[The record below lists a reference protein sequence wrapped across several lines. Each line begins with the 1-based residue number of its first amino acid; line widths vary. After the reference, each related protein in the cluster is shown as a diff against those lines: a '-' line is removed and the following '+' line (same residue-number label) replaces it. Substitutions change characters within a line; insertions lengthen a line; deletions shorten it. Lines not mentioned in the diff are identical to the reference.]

1 MIANTSEQRVAIR
14 VDASRNI
21 GTGHFMRCV
30 TLANALA
37 KYGIV
42 TVFFSRDLDVS
53 HENVLVKNKH
63 ELFKLVGRPIVNS
76 SFIEDN
82 TTKIT
87 HADWLTVSQSS
98 DADEC
103 IEEFKKSS
111 WLCLIVDHYGIDWTW
126 ESKVKL
132 HIFNIIVVDDLAD
145 RRHMCRLRIDQN
157 LGREALDYS
166 GLVPS
171 DCVLLLGPSF
181 ALLRPEFLQLR
192 NERTS
197 TKNNT
202 NGFNILIS
210 MGGVDRDNYTQRILA
225 ILDRCDLA
233 DDTHIVVILGK
244 SSPWI
249 DEISNFSRN
258 YNHDIDVRVGVDN
271 MAELMS
277 DADVAFG
284 AAGATSWERCC
295 LGVPTLC
302 FVIAENQRMGSIAL
316 EKSGA
321 IVAMEIDACSPE
333 ILQSKLE
340 NLKVTEIYDSMQSSC
355 LKIVDG
361 NGLARVMTAF
371 SDLIYEFPN
380 VCIETLPR

>member
-1 MIANTSEQRVAIR
+1 MKANTSDKRVAIR
-14 VDASRNI
+14 IDANRKI

-42 TVFFSRDLDVS
+42 TVFFSRNLDVS
-53 HENVLVKNKH
+53 HEDILVKNKH
-63 ELFKLVGRPIVNS
+63 ELFKLVGRTVANS
-76 SFIEDN
+76 SLIEAN
-82 TTKIT
+82 TNKIT

-103 IEEFKKSS
+103 IEEFKKRS
-111 WLCLIVDHYGIDWTW
+111 WLFLIVDHYGIDWTW

-145 RRHMCRLRIDQN
+145 RRHMCRLLIDQN

-249 DEISNFSRN
+249 DEISNFSQN
-258 YNHDIDVRVGVDN
+258 CNHDIDVLVGVDN
-271 MAELMS
+271 MAELMY

-302 FVIAENQRMGSIAL
+302 FVIAENQRMGSIGL
-316 EKSGA
+316 EKNGA
-321 IVAMEIDACSPE
+321 IVVMDIDACSPE
-333 ILQSKLE
+333 ILQSKLD
-340 NLKVTEIYDSMQSSC
+340 NLKVTEIYESMQSSC

-380 VCIETLPR
+380 ICIETLPR